1 MSPMITPLKGAIRLR
16 SGWQH
21 ASRPGLTGVAAGLCA
36 ALVLAPV
43 AARTTA
49 APQVAPAQAVPS
61 QAMPAQAPPVLRAT
75 TRLVQVNVI
84 VRGKNGEPVLGL
96 TEADFA
102 ITDAGVAQQV
112 ATLSVESMRSAPP
125 PPGAKPLPELQPN
138 VFSNMAAFK
147 PATPKAVTVIL
158 MDGLNTAFGDQV
170 HARQQLVAFLYTLT
184 PNDRVALYTLGRDVH
199 VLHDFT
205 DDHVL
210 LLKALDRH
218 RARTG
223 SELADSNPVAANTG
237 DPELDALFDA
247 TNRKI
252 ADFQNTDRAQTTL
265 TALEAI
271 AQHVAAIPGRKNLVW
286 ISGGFPLSIG
296 MEEMNIGSAADR
308 RSFSD
313 DVEHATRA
321 ITAAQLAIYPVDA
334 RGLATPGY
342 DASALTT
349 TPKEVL
355 RPQGPSSAMP
365 DLQLT
370 HETMQM
376 IAQRTGGKAYY
387 NSNDLK
393 GAIRGAMDDAE
404 VTYVVGYYPTHNTW
418 DGTFREIKVKVNRP
432 GVRVRHRG
440 GYFAFAEQAP
450 TEQTRRTAL
459 ADAARSPLDATS
471 IDLSVRLAPDVP
483 QKGGLR
489 MLMVIEPRQLTFE
502 QKDGRWTGLVDVLFV
517 HQAAPDKAATATRE
531 TLALNYTRERYQE
544 ILERGVMLARDFEY
558 AATAYTLRV
567 VVRDAASGRLGSVSI
582 RTDRL
587 EPLPPPKG

>member
-1 MSPMITPLKGAIRLR
+1 M
-16 SGWQH
+16 
-21 ASRPGLTGVAAGLCA
+21 SRPCQTRAAAWLCA

-49 APQVAPAQAVPS
+49 APQVSSGLPAPAQAMPS
-61 QAMPAQAPPVLRAT
+61 RAIPAQAPPVLRAT

-96 TEADFA
+96 TEADFG

-112 ATLSVESMRSAPP
+112 ATLTVESMRSAAPA
-125 PPGAKPLPELQPN
+125 PGAKPQPELPPN

-170 HARQQLVAFLYTLT
+170 HARQQLAAFLYTLT
-184 PNDRVALYTLGRDVH
+184 PNDRVALYTLGREVH

-205 DDHVL
+205 DDHLL

-223 SELADSNPVAANTG
+223 SELTDSNPVAANTG

-247 TNRKI
+247 TNRTL
-252 ADFQNTDRAQTTL
+252 ADFRNTDRVQTTL
-265 TALEAI
+265 SALEAI

-296 MEEMNIGSAADR
+296 MEEMNIGSSADR

-334 RGLATPGY
+334 RGLATLGY
-342 DASALTT
+342 DASALTS

-355 RPQGPSSAMP
+355 RPRGGPSRALQ

-370 HETMQM
+370 HETMRM
-376 IAQRTGGKAYY
+376 IAQRTGGKASY

-418 DGTFREIKVKVNRP
+418 DGTFHEIKVKVNRP

-459 ADAARSPLDATS
+459 AEAARSPLDATS
-471 IDLSVRLAPDVP
+471 VDLSVRLAPDVP

-489 MLMVIEPRQLTFE
+489 VLMVIEPRQITFE
-502 QKDGRWTGLVDVLFV
+502 QKDGRWTGLVDVIFV

-531 TLALNYTRERYQE
+531 ILALNYTRERYQK
-544 ILERGVMLARDFEY
+544 ILERGVMLARDFDY
-558 AATAYTLRV
+558 ATTAYSLRV
-567 VVRDAASGRLGSVSI
+567 VVRDAASGKLGSVTI

-587 EPLPPPKG
+587 EPLLPPKG